1 MSVFIDTGGWIA
13 IAVKKDRHHEV
24 AGDYYTQLLHR
35 NEKLFTSDYVLDET
49 VTRIRYDSDHSKAVA
64 FLDLIHQAEDRNKIK
79 VLKVDETVWNEAERI
94 FRQYEDQVF
103 SFTDC
108 TSFVLAQI
116 IEADEIFGFDKHF
129 SMFGFNVRPY
139 FKK

>member
-1 MSVFIDTGGWIA
+1 MNVFIDTGGWIA
-13 IAVKKDRHHEV
+13 VAVKKDRYHEAAV
-24 AGDYYTQLLHR
+24 NYYTQLLRR
-35 NEKLFTSDYVLDET
+35 NERLFTSDYVLDET
-49 VTRIRYDSDHSKAVA
+49 VTRIRYDTDHSKAVA
-64 FLDLIHQAEDRNKIK
+64 FLDLIHQAEAQNRIK
-79 VLKVDETVWNEAERI
+79 VLRVDKAVWNKAERI

-116 IEADEIFGFDKHF
+116 IKADEIFGFDKHF

-139 FKK
+139 I